1 MIFGGK
7 MLKRSYN
14 FKAEFFDVDSM
25 GVVWHGNYVKYTE
38 MARCRLLDEVGCNY
52 IKMRQENFAL
62 PIVKMDF
69 KFIKPIYFND
79 ELRIEIALL
88 DCNTLLKFSY
98 QIFNFNNELLCNA
111 HTSQVAVS
119 LQGKT
124 LYEIPK
130 VLKEVLICDI

>member
-1 MIFGGK
+1 

-14 FKAEFFDVDSM
+14 FRAEFFDVDSM

-38 MARCRLLDEVGCNY
+38 MARCRLLDELGCNY
-52 IKMRQENFAL
+52 IKMKQKKFAL

-79 ELRIEIALL
+79 EIRIEIVLL
-88 DCNTLLKFSY
+88 DCNTFLKFSY
-98 QIFNFNNELLCNA
+98 QIFNSNEELLCKAN
-111 HTSQVAVS
+111 TSQVAVS
-119 LQGKT
+119 LQGET

-130 VLKEVLICDI
+130 ILKEILVCNT